1 MAARSA
7 RWCAN
12 CYRGEPPRMTD
23 ALLQRR
29 LRWPSR
35 RNLFLALLFFGTT
48 GLAAIA
54 LLAPLAARPTTLNL
68 QVGDAAPQDI
78 LAPRSITYDSEV
90 LTALQ
95 RDAAAEAVPAEYAA
109 PEASVA
115 RRQVGRLRAALTF
128 IANVRADTFATREQK
143 LSDLAALADLRLDAE
158 LAETLIDLTDTG
170 WQTVQQESIV
180 VLEQLMRSTV
190 REDQLEDARHSVL
203 ALVSL
208 SLPED
213 QAALVAELVAAFV
226 APNSFYSEELTEARR
241 EEVRAAIPTVQRTYV
256 ANEVVIRRGQVVTET
271 HLEALRELGLIRE
284 QARWQEQVST
294 LTLLGVCMIYMA
306 LYLRNRR
313 KLLED
318 TRRLLVMAILFLIYL
333 YGSRLLLPNRTI
345 IPYLFPVASYSLL
358 VTSLFS
364 AQAGLAFGI
373 PLSVLVAFGLP
384 YSLDLTL
391 YYIFTSLLGM
401 LLLQRAERISAFF
414 RAGTAASLAGMAVVL
429 AFRLPDPGTDALG
442 LITLLGAAVLYGM
455 GSASLALILQFI
467 LAQMLGFTTSLQ
479 LLEISRPDHPLLQF
493 ILHNAP
499 GTYQH
504 SLLIAN
510 LSEQAAELIEADA
523 LLTRVG
529 ALYHDAGKARFP
541 HFFIENQVPG
551 SRNPHDDLDPLESS
565 KTIIRHVPDG
575 VELARKHR
583 LPQRIIDFIVEHH
596 GTMVTQYQYAKAVE
610 AAGGDKSKVDAKAF
624 MYPGPRPHSRETA
637 LVMLA
642 DGCEARTRAERPEDE
657 HALHDLIKSVVDRR
671 VGLGELDNTDLTM
684 HDLKI
689 IIESFTVTLRG
700 VYHPRIVY
708 PDIDE
713 PLKADDTP

>member
-1 MAARSA
+1 
-7 RWCAN
+7 
-12 CYRGEPPRMTD
+12 MTD